1 MTVMIGY
8 APSCTELTN
17 KEKLFVFVLLFITG
31 PAFVLVSVCSSI
43 LETIL
48 PEGWDDDNDFKRY

>member
-8 APSCTELTN
+8 APSCAKLTN
-17 KEKLFVFVLLFITG
+17 KEKLFVFILLFITG
-31 PAFVLVSVCSSI
+31 PAFILVSVCSSI

-48 PEGWDDDNDFKRY
+48 PEGWDDDIGSSRY